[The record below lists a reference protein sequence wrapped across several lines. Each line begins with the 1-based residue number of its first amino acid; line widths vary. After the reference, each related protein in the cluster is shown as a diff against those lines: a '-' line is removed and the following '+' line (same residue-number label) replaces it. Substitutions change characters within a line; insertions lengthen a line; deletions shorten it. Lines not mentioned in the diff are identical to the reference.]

1 MPTPS
6 PAINPANGSS
16 VSVPM
21 GQLLV
26 IEITFD
32 NPSSKLRSYDLVVS
46 GAAMAFAE
54 VESSE
59 VHVAPFETGVAR
71 ITFAP
76 TGNTTPDD
84 YPLEIAVME
93 DGEAVDP
100 PGRLSL
106 YVEVE
111 YAEVVDHAA
120 EQARAE
126 AAAEE
131 LRQQEAAALA
141 LQQAEELRQRQEA
154 EAQAEALR
162 VAAAAEEQARL
173 EAERVAAAEKQALLQ
188 AEAEAKAEADRLA
201 AAEAAEQARVEAEA
215 KAEAARLEAEAAA
228 EKARIE
234 AESKAEADRLA
245 AAQAAQQEEQAK
257 TAENQ
262 ARLEAEAKAEAER
275 FAAAEAEQ
283 AKATQEEEA
292 ARLAAQQKAEAAK
305 QQEQQRA
312 AAEKEAEAKAEQ
324 EQQKL
329 AKIAAEKEAEQ
340 QAAAAQA
347 QAEAAAAKL
356 AAETAA
362 AAKLAEEAA
371 ETQRIE
377 EAKRLREEEERA
389 KQEAAQAEAKRLA
402 DEEAAEAKR
411 RAQAE
416 AARQAEIEAAEDARR
431 AQAEAAKQAEI
442 EAAEAKKR
450 AADEQRR
457 EAEEARKREMAERA
471 DQERAKLEAEANA
484 RAAEEA
490 AEAQRRAQSEAERQ
504 AREEQAR
511 IDAAKKLKEAE
522 AEAAEFE
529 QATKPDIAVVDG
541 SQFLK
546 ATQSTPEKQA
556 LVGDFKAD
564 RVITDAKN
572 GTQILVKPGETVLVK
587 FTVRHDVQKGQR
599 PASRTFRLQH
609 NRALKEDWIDIVVPT
624 LNVKPN
630 GTGELAVMLRPPL
643 DAEPAN
649 YPFSVEVGVQGQVF
663 VPTQYVLTVQPV
675 PVVQVEAEKREVK
688 IGPFGRD
695 VPFKLRVASA
705 GNSETAYRLAVKDP
719 KAADRDDL
727 LQHEDLYEQ
736 GHWQYNFDREL
747 ADLVSQSSDG
757 KPTPQSHHLTARR
770 RGIWWF
776 GFVEKHPMRVAAVP
790 VTDPNNSNNVANTVE
805 LVARRW
811 RLIPM
816 AAFLFWPLVL
826 LFWMFFTG
834 GSTTVEVM
842 NAYPADDRRV
852 IVMASS
858 MVPKEREA
866 TIPLQLRIDR
876 SSFLKPKLFLTQGK
890 NTREL
895 PLREGQA
902 ITLNANDYVSN
913 AQLVLKDFMGR
924 TLQTTDITA
933 LGHRTDDLLK
943 FAGIDPA
950 TQQMRPLTAAPPWMS
965 IGEPTN
971 SEKAGNSVVATY
983 NIRLPASGGR
993 RIYLLNSSS
1002 LDKRLSVLLTIT
1014 KRPNAQY
1021 FSVADFGQEES
1032 KVETLQSQAFA
1043 GPLFLYKGGPDSI
1056 ATVNALPEE
1065 QRTWELVST
1074 SGPERVMRF
1083 VLSVGDSQ

>member
-1 MPTPS
+1 
-6 PAINPANGSS
+6 
-16 VSVPM
+16 
-21 GQLLV
+21 
-26 IEITFD
+26 
-32 NPSSKLRSYDLVVS
+32 
-46 GAAMAFAE
+46 MAFAE

-100 PGRLSL
+100 PGQLSL

-162 VAAAAEEQARL
+162 AAAAAEEQARRQAEA

-188 AEAEAKAEADRLA
+188 AEAEAKAEAERAAAAEEQARLQAEAEAKAEVDRLA
-201 AAEAAEQARVEAEA
+201 AAEAAEQARIEEEA
-215 KAEAARLEAEAAA
+215 KAEAARLAAEAAA
-228 EKARIE
+228 EQARIE
-234 AESKAEADRLA
+234 AEAKAEADRLA
-245 AAQAAQQEEQAK
+245 AAQAAQQEEEAK
-257 TAENQ
+257 VAEDQ

-275 FAAAEAEQ
+275 LAAAEAAQ
-283 AKATQEEEA
+283 AKAAQEEA
-292 ARLAAQQKAEAAK
+292 TRLAAQQEAEAAK

-312 AAEKEAEAKAEQ
+312 AVEKEAEARAEQ

-329 AKIAAEKEAEQ
+329 AKIAADKEAEQ
-340 QAAAAQA
+340 LAAAARA

-377 EAKRLREEEERA
+377 EAKRLREDEERA

-402 DEEAAEAKR
+402 DEEAAEAQR

-450 AADEQRR
+450 SAEEQRR
-457 EAEEARKREMAERA
+457 EAEEARKREMAQRA

-490 AEAQRRAQSEAERQ
+490 AEAQRRAQAEAERQ

-546 ATQSTPEKQA
+546 ATQATPEKQA

-790 VTDPNNSNNVANTVE
+790 VTDPNNSNNPSNTVE

-866 TIPLQLRIDR
+866 NIPLQLRIDR

-895 PLREGQA
+895 PLREGQS

-924 TLQTTDITA
+924 TIQTTDITA
-933 LGHRTDDLLK
+933 LGHRTDGLLM

-983 NIRLPASGGR
+983 KIRLPASGGR

-1014 KRPNAQY
+1014 KRPNSQY

-1056 ATVNALPEE
+1056 AAVNALPEE

-1083 VLSVGDSQ
+1083 VLSVGDTK